1 MGTYKDC
8 LFKDSRKRRIWCIF
22 NWMSYFGEICS
33 RAGSTP
39 KLPEWAA
46 SGSAL
51 GWLFLL
57 GCICGMSPLSPVGA
71 CLLWDEVGQKR
82 NGRTRSR
89 APENR
94 GVKVQNQHRPPA
106 MSLEMEKS
114 KLSTIVS
121 APKCYNLWHVPGHSC
136 TPWHQGKSLWMTPW
150 GRPLLPALISKCI
163 KVSEDKEESFIY
175 RGHLTLTVL

>member
-1 MGTYKDC
+1 MQQGWIHPKIAWVGCQRLCPGVALSSWLYLWNVSPFSRGC
-8 LFKDSRKRRIWCIF
+8 L
-22 NWMSYFGEICS
+22 
-33 RAGSTP
+33 
-39 KLPEWAA
+39 
-46 SGSAL
+46 
-51 GWLFLL
+51 
-57 GCICGMSPLSPVGA
+57 